1 MNSWNAAAALAAAC
15 LLATTAHAEVIELA
29 DGGFVTRDAAAVG
42 ADPQAVWLTLISP
55 GDWWAD
61 SHSWSGDSANMTITP
76 QGGGCFCERIPA
88 KDEPGAFGLDGSVQ
102 HMVVLQANPRKVLR
116 MRGSLG
122 PLQSEPVSGVL
133 TITLKPIERGTRIV
147 FEYVVGGFMRY
158 EPEVI
163 AKAVDGVMS
172 QQLAGL
178 ADRLGR
184 IEDPEAKPAPP
195 PAAKPDPAKEPTST
209 PAETATSATTV
220 KPAARPAVPASAAPA
235 KPAETPK
242 PKSESAIG
250 EDFLDDSDEPA
261 PKPAPKPTPKPAD
274 GPEAA

>member
-1 MNSWNAAAALAAAC
+1 MIRLTAAAALAAAC
-15 LLATTAHAEVIELA
+15 LFSAPAHAEVIELA

-55 GDWWAD
+55 GEWWAD

-88 KDEPGAFGLDGSVQ
+88 KDEPGAFGLDGSAQ

-116 MRGSLG
+116 MRGALG
-122 PLQSEPVSGVL
+122 PLQSEPVAGVL
-133 TITLKPIERGTRIV
+133 TITLKPIEKGTRIV

-158 EPEVI
+158 DPQVI

-178 ADRLGR
+178 ADKLGR
-184 IEDPEAKPAPP
+184 IPDPEAKPA
-195 PAAKPDPAKEPTST
+195 AAPEAETDEQPT
-209 PAETATSATTV
+209 PAE
-220 KPAARPAVPASAAPA
+220 KPVDAAAGSAAKA
-235 KPAETPK
+235 APK
-242 PKSESAIG
+242 IESAIG
-250 EDFLDDSDEPA
+250 DDFLDDAGSKAAPA
-261 PKPAPKPTPKPAD
+261 EKPAPPKAAPTQPKPKD
-274 GPEAA
+274 EMAA

>member
-1 MNSWNAAAALAAAC
+1 MIRLNAAAALAAAC
-15 LLATTAHAEVIELA
+15 LFAAPAYAEVIELA

-88 KDEPGAFGLDGSVQ
+88 KDEPGAFGLDGSAQ

-133 TITLKPIERGTRIV
+133 TITLKPIEKGTRIV

-158 EPEVI
+158 EPDVI

-172 QQLAGL
+172 QQLTGL
-178 ADRLGR
+178 ADKLGR
-184 IEDPEAKPAPP
+184 IPDPEAKPAAESEPEKDEE
-195 PAAKPDPAKEPTST
+195 PAL
-209 PAETATSATTV
+209 AE
-220 KPAARPAVPASAAPA
+220 KPADTAAGPAVKVAP
-235 KPAETPK
+235 KI
-242 PKSESAIG
+242 ESAIG
-250 EDFLDDSDEPA
+250 DDFLDDSGSKAAPAEEPA
-261 PKPAPKPTPKPAD
+261 PPKPA
-274 GPEAA
+274 AAQPKPKDEMPA